1 VKEITTVTG
10 ADTVMKI
17 DIAMIQ
23 LGEEMMATMDER
35 EMIVNIT
42 EEGIGREAMREQSGM
57 ICKGI
62 CWELEHQTQTLN
74 VIEIT
79 LAIMLKRKKKE
90 RQMK

>member
-35 EMIVNIT
+35 EMIVNIM

-62 CWELEHQTQTLN
+62 WEQEHQTLTLN